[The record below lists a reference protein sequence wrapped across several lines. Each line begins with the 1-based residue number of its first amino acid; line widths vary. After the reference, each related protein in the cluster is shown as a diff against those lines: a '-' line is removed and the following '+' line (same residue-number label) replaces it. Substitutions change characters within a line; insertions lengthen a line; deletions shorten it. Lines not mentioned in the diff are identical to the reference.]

1 MPLVDRTLYPADQY
15 PDGQWDYYRL
25 YLTNFDQSVTDYN
38 ADIPATL
45 SIIYRSGTPDTVG
58 KFYRSAQI
66 TRNGGWFGA
75 ARQAPTLPPDPALW
89 PAADFDA
96 QVRAFRVTGFQPGNS
111 WYLNDDANVA
121 YAHSAPDGRR
131 LRQPVLFINGDWD
144 GICDITRTRLGDS
157 MRQTC
162 PKLTV
167 TNLQGAHWLPLER
180 KAETIAAIRSWLRSA
195 MTVS

>member
-15 PDGQWDYYRL
+15 PDGQ
-25 YLTNFDQSVTDYN
+25 
-38 ADIPATL
+38 
-45 SIIYRSGTPDTVG
+45 
-58 KFYRSAQI
+58 
-66 TRNGGWFGA
+66 
-75 ARQAPTLPPDPALW
+75 
-89 PAADFDA
+89 
-96 QVRAFRVTGFQPGNS
+96 
-111 WYLNDDANVA
+111 
-121 YAHSAPDGRR
+121 
-131 LRQPVLFINGDWD
+131 INGDWD